1 MTVGALGDD
10 KRAIELA
17 QEVPT
22 LMKKRNPL
30 EAFILFRSKC
40 ILKLRPSSVQMKAFV
55 YEILYLQNC
64 LPSCTP
70 DNLELILHGEIPTVD
85 RLLRRKITS
94 LFSQIAGF
102 AFSVVISFRC
112 ATW

>member
-10 KRAIELA
+10 KRAFELA

-40 ILKLRPSSVQMKAFV
+40 IVKLRPSSVQMKVYV

-64 LPSCTP
+64 LPSCTS
-70 DNLELILHGEIPTVD
+70 DNLELIMSGELKSRVADCTI
-85 RLLRRKITS
+85 K
-94 LFSQIAGF
+94 
-102 AFSVVISFRC
+102 
-112 ATW
+112 